1 MASFEAVTVSGYIAL
16 FCCVMIRK
24 FGLGISGK
32 KLLGPDLG
40 HHCGILLLLLLL
52 LFTALEFSLGGS
64 SPYTSN
70 N

>member
-1 MASFEAVTVSGYIAL
+1 MASFEAIIAS

-32 KLLGPDLG
+32 KLLGLDLG
-40 HHCGILLLLLLL
+40 HHCGILFLLLLLLL

-64 SPYTSN
+64 SPYARN
-70 N
+70 I

>member
-1 MASFEAVTVSGYIAL
+1 MASFEAVTVSEYIAL
-16 FCCVMIRK
+16 FCCVMFRK

-40 HHCGILLLLLLL
+40 HHRGILLLLLLL
-52 LFTALEFSLGGS
+52 FNALEFSLGGS